1 MGNLRSDNGVCA
13 LLLGE
18 FERDRLLLKEIFRRA
33 GWRLLEAR
41 NRRRA
46 LDCLKEN
53 PVQVVITES
62 ELPDWNWKHVL
73 RDLRRM
79 TTTPPQLVVTSRTAD
94 EHLWAE
100 VLNVGGYDVLAQ
112 PFEADEVERVV
123 ASAYRH
129 FAQPIGAGLGRVVYD
144 VA

>member
-1 MGNLRSDNGVCA
+1 MSNSKSYNGVCA

-18 FERDRLLLKEIFRRA
+18 FEKDRLLVKEIFRRA

-41 NRRRA
+41 NRRKA

-53 PVQVVITES
+53 PVQVVITET
-62 ELPDWNWKHVL
+62 ELPDWNWKMVL

-79 TTTPPQLVVTSRTAD
+79 TKTPPQLVVTSRTAD
-94 EHLWAE
+94 EYLWAE

-123 ASAYRH
+123 ASAWRH
-129 FAQPIGAGLGRVVYD
+129 FAQPIGAGAPRVAYD